1 MLEPLFELMPVG
13 RSWLERSIHKYK
25 IDKTAVI
32 CRGVKII
39 YRNKKT
45 KGQLIMKSNSWVLF
59 DCILDITKTIHLG
72 ETVQLAPRVMIFT
85 HDSSRNMENPRT
97 GEVFIDDNAYVGAG
111 AVILPGVKIGKNA
124 IVGAGAVVAKDVKAN
139 TIVGGVPAKLLK

>member
-1 MLEPLFELMPVG
+1 
-13 RSWLERSIHKYK
+13 
-25 IDKTAVI
+25 
-32 CRGVKII
+32 
-39 YRNKKT
+39 
-45 KGQLIMKSNSWVLF
+45 MKSNSWVLF

>member
-1 MLEPLFELMPVG
+1 MLEPLFELVPVG
-13 RSWLERSIHKYK
+13 RSWLERVFHKYK

-39 YRNKKT
+39 YRDKKT
-45 KGQLIMKSNSWVLF
+45 KGQLIMKKNSWVLF

-72 ETVQLAPRVMIFT
+72 ENVQLAPRSMIFT
-85 HDSSRNMENPRT
+85 HDSSRSMENPRT

-111 AVILPGVKIGKNA
+111 AIILPRVKIGKNA
-124 IVGAGAVVAKDVKAN
+124 IVGAGAVVNKDIKSN
-139 TIVGGVPAKLLK
+139 TIVGGVPAKII